1 MKRIL
6 PLGFVLF
13 VAILFF
19 SPFFIKHQLPIPS
32 DNIIGLYNPFIDYY
46 RGIYP
51 RGFPYKNYLLGD
63 PIKTQYPWRNLAI
76 DIEKRL
82 QLPIWNPYS
91 FSGTPLLANFSS
103 AVFYPGNIV
112 FLLFSFPIGWSII
125 ILLQPVLA
133 GVFLYSYLRNLKLS
147 LMSCALGAIAFEFC
161 GFSTSWLEFGTL
173 FQTGLWLP
181 LILLSIDKIFEHLKK
196 TELWKIPLINLK
208 LKKIY
213 LWNIVLIIATTS
225 SFLAG
230 FLQIFFYVFSISIL
244 YFLLRFMR
252 QRNRKALYCLL
263 LSFSIVILLIAVQL
277 IPTIQFISLS
287 GRNLDQA
294 NWINNSGWF
303 IPWKHMI
310 QFFSPDFFGNPAT
323 LNYWG
328 IFNYGE
334 FIGYIGIFP
343 LLMAFAALLY
353 GRNAVVVRFF
363 TFLVLFA
370 MIFVLPTGI
379 SQIPFILKI
388 PYLST
393 SQPTRL
399 LFIIDFGLAVLAAYG
414 LDYILTHKKKI
425 LCPILIFASL
435 FLIIWLI
442 IIMGLDSSSHMLIA
456 RKNTYLPTAL
466 FISISF
472 VLLLLAY
479 PHLQNITHT
488 KFLFGRKNSVSV
500 FLLLII
506 SLTALELIR
515 FSLKFNPFTPDSFL
529 YPQTKT
535 ISFLQKN
542 LGLSRIMTD
551 DSPTFPPNFS
561 VMYKI
566 QSVDGYDSLYL
577 LRYAEFIATL
587 ERNKPDI
594 SPPFPFSRIIIPHN
608 IDSKLADFLG
618 VKYFI
623 SRSKSESNKIKKVFS
638 EGETTVYN
646 NPLAF
651 PRAFF
656 VNTTECLPEK
666 KMVIKKMFYSQTNLR
681 LRAFIEDKDGCSN
694 LPTNWS
700 EGKVTKI
707 TYSENNVS
715 VETENPDE
723 GFLVFVDSYYPTWKA
738 KIYNHN
744 TNTTQKAKILLTD
757 FAFRGIRVPKG
768 KNTITFSVNL
778 F

>member
-6 PLGFVLF
+6 PLGFVLL
-13 VAILFF
+13 VAVLFF
-19 SPFFIKHQLPIPS
+19 SPFFVKHQLPIPS

-51 RGFPYKNYLLGD
+51 RGFPYKNYLLAD

-76 DIEKRL
+76 DMEKRL

-91 FSGTPLLANFSS
+91 LSGTPLLANFSS

-112 FLLFSFPIGWSII
+112 FFLFSFPLGWSII
-125 ILLQPVLA
+125 ILLQMVLA
-133 GVFLYSYLRNLKLS
+133 GVFLYLYLRNLKLS
-147 LMSCALGAIAFEFC
+147 LMSCMLGAIAFQFS
-161 GFSTSWLEFGTL
+161 GFSTSWLEWGTI

-181 LILLSIDKIFEHLKK
+181 LILLSIDKIFEHLK
-196 TELWKIPLINLK
+196 TT
-208 LKKIY
+208 KKIY
-213 LWNIVLIIATTS
+213 LWNIILIIATVS

-230 FLQIFFYVFSISIL
+230 FLQIFFYVFLISVL
-244 YFLLRFMR
+244 YFFLRFMR
-252 QRNRKALYCLL
+252 QRNRIALYWLL
-263 LSFSIVILLIAVQL
+263 LSFSMVILLIAIQL

-287 GRNLDQA
+287 GRSFDQA
-294 NWINNSGWF
+294 NWINNPGWF
-303 IPWKHMI
+303 IPWKHI
-310 QFFSPDFFGNPAT
+310 VQFLSPDFFGNPAT

-328 IFNYGE
+328 TFNYGE
-334 FIGYIGIFP
+334 FVGYIGIFP
-343 LLMAFAALLY
+343 LLMAFAAILY
-353 GRNAVVVRFF
+353 YRNAAVVRFF
-363 TFLVLFA
+363 AFLVLLAMTFA
-370 MIFVLPTGI
+370 LPTGI
-379 SQIPFILKI
+379 SQIPFILEI

-399 LFIIDFGLAVLAAYG
+399 LFVIDFGLAVLAAYG
-414 LDYILTHKKKI
+414 LDYILTHKKKV
-425 LCPILIFASL
+425 LYPIFIFAFI
-435 FLIIWLI
+435 FLTIWLI
-442 IIMGLDSSSHMLIA
+442 IIMRLDSSSHMLIA
-456 RKNTYLPTAL
+456 RQNTYLPTAL
-466 FISISF
+466 FISISLA
-472 VLLLLAY
+472 LLFLAY
-479 PHLQNITHT
+479 PHLQNITRT
-488 KFLFGRKNSVSV
+488 KFLFGRKNSYHI
-500 FLLLII
+500 FLLLVI
-506 SLTALELIR
+506 SLTAAELIR
-515 FSLKFNPFTPDSFL
+515 FSLKFNPFTQESFL

-561 VMYKI
+561 IMYKI

-577 LRYAEFIATL
+577 LRYAELITAL

-638 EGETTVYN
+638 EGKTIVYN

-666 KMVIKKMFYSQTNLR
+666 EMVIRKMFYSQTNLR
-681 LRAFIEDKDGCSN
+681 LKAFIEEKDGCSN

-700 EGKVTKI
+700 EGKVTRI
-707 TYSENNVS
+707 TYSENNIFL
-715 VETENPDE
+715 ETENPGE

-744 TNTTQKAKILLTD
+744 TGTTQKAKILLTD

-768 KNTITFSVNL
+768 KNTIVFSVNL
-778 F
+778 L

>member
-1 MKRIL
+1 MRRFLPIIYIL
-6 PLGFVLF
+6 LVVSIFFWP
-13 VAILFF
+13 FF
-19 SPFFIKHQLPIPS
+19 SKGLLPIPA

-46 RGIYP
+46 REIYP

-76 DIEKRL
+76 DMEKRL

-103 AVFYPGNIV
+103 AVLYPLNLL
-112 FLLFSFPIGWSII
+112 FLLFSFPFGWSILI
-125 ILLQPVLA
+125 MLQPLLA
-133 GVFLYSYLRNLKLS
+133 AFFLYFYLDNLKLNKWAA
-147 LMSCALGAIAFEFC
+147 ALGGIAFAFC
-161 GFSTSWLEFGTL
+161 GFFISWLEWGTIL
-173 FQTGLWLP
+173 HVGLWLP

-196 TELWKIPLINLK
+196 TEWWKVPLANFK
-208 LKKIY
+208 LKRIY

-230 FLQIFFYVFSISIL
+230 FLQIFFYIFLISVL
-244 YFLLRFMR
+244 YFLLRFMKN
-252 QRNRKALYCLL
+252 RNRKALYCLL
-263 LSFSIVILLIAVQL
+263 LSFSIVILLIAIQL

-287 GRNLDQA
+287 GRSLDQA
-294 NWINNSGWF
+294 NWRNNPGWF
-303 IPWKHMI
+303 IPWTHLV
-310 QFFSPDFFGNPAT
+310 QFIAPDFFGNPAT

-328 IFNYGE
+328 TFNYGE

-343 LLMAFAALLY
+343 LLMAFVAILH

-370 MIFVLPTGI
+370 MTSALPTDI

-399 LFIIDFGLAVLAAYG
+399 LFVIDFGLAVLAAYG
-414 LDYILTHKKKI
+414 LDYFLTHKKKV
-425 LCPILIFASL
+425 LYPILIFAFL
-435 FLIIWLI
+435 FLIIWLV
-442 IIMGLDSSSHMLIA
+442 IIMRLDSSSHMLIA
-456 RKNTYLPTAL
+456 KKNTYLPTTL
-466 FISISF
+466 FISISLA
-472 VLLLLAY
+472 LLFLAY

-488 KFLFGRKNSVSV
+488 KFLFGRKNSSAI
-500 FLLLII
+500 FLLFAI

-515 FSLKFNPFTPDSFL
+515 FSLKFNPFTPESFL

-551 DSPTFPPNFS
+551 DSPTFPPDFS

-577 LRYAEFIATL
+577 LRYAEFITAL

-594 SPPFPFSRIIIPHN
+594 SPPFPFARIIIPHN

-638 EGETTVYN
+638 EGKTIVYN

-656 VNTTECLPEK
+656 VNTTECFPEK
-666 KMVIKKMFYSQTNLR
+666 EMVIRKMFYSQTNLR
-681 LRAFIEDKDGCSN
+681 LTAFIEEKDGCSN

-700 EGKVTKI
+700 EGKATKI
-707 TYSENNVS
+707 TYSENNIS

-778 F
+778 L

>member
-1 MKRIL
+1 ML
-6 PLGFVLF
+6 
-13 VAILFF
+13 
-19 SPFFIKHQLPIPS
+19 LPIPA
-32 DNIIGLYNPFIDYY
+32 DNIIGFYNPFIDYY

-51 RGFPYKNYLLGD
+51 RGFPYKNYLLSD
-63 PIKTQYPWRNLAI
+63 PIKTQYPWRSLAI
-76 DIEKRL
+76 NMEKRL

-112 FLLFSFPIGWSII
+112 FFLFSFPIAWSII
-125 ILLQPVLA
+125 ILLQMVLA
-133 GVFLYSYLRNLKLS
+133 GVFLYLYLRNLKLS
-147 LMSCALGAIAFEFC
+147 LTSCMLGAIAFVFG
-161 GFSTSWLEFGTL
+161 GFSTSWLEWGTL
-173 FQTGLWLP
+173 FQTGCWLP

-196 TELWKIPLINLK
+196 TKWWKAPLVNFK

-213 LWNIVLIIATTS
+213 LWNIVLIIAITS

-230 FLQIFFYVFSISIL
+230 FLQIFFYVFLISVL
-244 YFLLRFMR
+244 YFLLRFMKNK
-252 QRNRKALYCLL
+252 NRKAFICLL
-263 LSFSIVILLIAVQL
+263 PSLGIVILLIAIQL
-277 IPTIQFISLS
+277 VPTIQFISLS

-294 NWINNSGWF
+294 NWRNNSGWF
-303 IPWKHMI
+303 IPWEHII
-310 QFFSPDFFGNPAT
+310 QFLSPDFFGNPAT

-328 IFNYGE
+328 TFNYGE

-343 LLMAFAALLY
+343 LLMAFVAILY

-370 MIFVLPTGI
+370 LIFALPTGI

-388 PYLST
+388 PYFST

-414 LDYILTHKKKI
+414 LDYILTHKKKV
-425 LCPILIFASL
+425 LYPILIFAFL
-435 FLIIWLI
+435 FLAVWLV
-442 IIMGLDSSSHMLIA
+442 IIMKLDSPHMLIA
-456 RKNTYLPTAL
+456 RKNTYLSTTL
-466 FISISF
+466 FISISL
-472 VLLLLAY
+472 VLLFLAY

-488 KFLFGRKNSVSV
+488 KFLFGRKNSSHV
-500 FLLLII
+500 FLLIAI
-506 SLTALELIR
+506 SLTALELMR
-515 FSLKFNPFTPDSFL
+515 FSLKFNPFTPESFL

-577 LRYAEFIATL
+577 LRYAEFITAL

-594 SPPFPFSRIIIPHN
+594 SPPFPFVRIIIPHN

-638 EGETTVYN
+638 EGKTIVYN

-666 KMVIKKMFYSQTNLR
+666 EMVIRKMFYSQTNLR
-681 LRAFIEDKDGCSN
+681 LRAFIEEKDGCSN

-700 EGKVTKI
+700 KGKVTKI
-707 TYSENNVS
+707 KYSENNIFL
-715 VETENPDE
+715 ETENPDE
-723 GFLVFVDSYYPTWKA
+723 GFLVFVDSYYPAWKA
-738 KIYNHN
+738 KIYNKNDNIGRN
-744 TNTTQKAKILLTD
+744 TKIYLTD
-757 FAFRGIRVPKG
+757 FNFRGVIVPAG
-768 KNTITFSVNL
+768 KNTIEFYITL
-778 F
+778 L

>member
-1 MKRIL
+1 MRRIL
-6 PLGFVLF
+6 SLGFVLF
-13 VAILFF
+13 VAVLLF

-51 RGFPYKNYLLGD
+51 RGFPYKNYLLDD

-76 DIEKRL
+76 DMEKRL

-112 FLLFSFPIGWSII
+112 FFLFSFPLGWSII
-125 ILLQPVLA
+125 ILLQPILA
-133 GVFLYSYLRNLKLS
+133 GVFLYLYLRNLKLP
-147 LMSCALGAIAFEFC
+147 LISCMLGAIVFEFC
-161 GFSTSWLEFGTL
+161 GFSTSWLEWGTI
-173 FQTGLWLP
+173 FQTGSWLP
-181 LILLSIDKIFEHLKK
+181 LILLSIDKIFAHLK
-196 TELWKIPLINLK
+196 TTR
-208 LKKIY
+208 KIY
-213 LWNIVLIIATTS
+213 LWNIILIIATTS

-230 FLQIFFYVFSISIL
+230 FLQIFFYVFLISVL
-244 YFLLRFMR
+244 YFLLRYTK
-252 QRNRKALYCLL
+252 QRNRKALNCLL
-263 LSFSIVILLIAVQL
+263 LSFSVVILLIAIQL

-287 GRNLDQA
+287 GRSLDQA
-294 NWINNSGWF
+294 NWRNNSGWF
-303 IPWKHMI
+303 IPWKHI
-310 QFFSPDFFGNPAT
+310 VQFLSPDFFGNPAT

-328 IFNYGE
+328 TFNYGE
-334 FIGYIGIFP
+334 FIGYVGIFP
-343 LLMAFAALLY
+343 LLMAGVAMLY

-363 TFLVLFA
+363 TFLVFFA
-370 MIFVLPTGI
+370 MIFALPTGI

-399 LFIIDFGLAVLAAYG
+399 LFIIDLGLAVLAAYG
-414 LDYILTHKKKI
+414 LNYILTHKKKV
-425 LCPILIFASL
+425 LYPILIFAFL
-435 FLIIWLI
+435 FLTIWLVI
-442 IIMGLDSSSHMLIA
+442 IARLDSSSHMLIA
-456 RKNTYLPTAL
+456 RKNTYLPTTL
-466 FISISF
+466 FISISL
-472 VLLLLAY
+472 VLLFLAY

-488 KFLFGRKNSVSV
+488 KFLFGRKNSPHV
-500 FLLLII
+500 FLLLVI

-515 FSLKFNPFTPDSFL
+515 FSLKYNPFVPESFL

-535 ISFLQKN
+535 ISYLQKN

-577 LRYAEFIATL
+577 LRYAQFITAL

-594 SPPFPFSRIIIPHN
+594 SPPFPFARIIIPHN

-623 SRSKSESNKIKKVFS
+623 SRSKSESNKIEKVFS
-638 EGETTVYN
+638 EGKTIVYN

-666 KMVIKKMFYSQTNLR
+666 EIVIRKMFYSQTNLR
-681 LRAFIEDKDGCSN
+681 LTAFIEEKDGCFS
-694 LPTNWS
+694 LPTSWS
-700 EGKVTKI
+700 EGKVTKVK
-707 TYSENNVS
+707 YSENNILL
-715 VETENPDE
+715 ETENSGE

-768 KNTITFSVNL
+768 KNTITFSVN
-778 F
+778 FF

>member
-1 MKRIL
+1 MKRL
-6 PLGFVLF
+6 LSFGFVLF
-13 VAILFF
+13 VAILSF
-19 SPFFIKHQLPIPS
+19 SPFFVKHQLPIPS

-51 RGFPYKNYLLGD
+51 RGFPYKNYLLTD

-76 DIEKRL
+76 DMEKKL

-112 FLLFSFPIGWSII
+112 FFLFSFPLGWSII

-133 GVFLYSYLRNLKLS
+133 GIFLYLYLRNLKLS
-147 LMSCALGAIAFEFC
+147 LMSSTLGAIVFEFC
-161 GFSTSWLEFGTL
+161 GFSTAWLEWGTL
-173 FQTGLWLP
+173 FQTVCWLP

-196 TELWKIPLINLK
+196 PG

-225 SFLAG
+225 SFLTG
-230 FLQIFFYVFSISIL
+230 FLQLFFYVFLISIL
-244 YFLLRFMR
+244 YFLLRFIKN
-252 QRNRKALYCLL
+252 RNRKALYCLFA
-263 LSFSIVILLIAVQL
+263 SFSIVLLVIAIQL

-287 GRNLDQA
+287 GRSLDQSG
-294 NWINNSGWF
+294 WQNNPGWF
-303 IPWKHMI
+303 IPWKHI
-310 QFFSPDFFGNPAT
+310 VQFLSPDFFGNPAT

-328 IFNYGE
+328 TFNYGE
-334 FIGYIGIFP
+334 FVGYIGILP
-343 LLMAFAALLY
+343 LLMAFVAILY
-353 GRNAVVVRFF
+353 CRNIIVVRFF
-363 TFLVLFA
+363 ALLVLFA
-370 MIFVLPTGI
+370 VIFAFPTGI

-388 PYLST
+388 PYFST

-399 LFIIDFGLAVLAAYG
+399 IFIIDFGLAILAAYG
-414 LDYILTHKKKI
+414 FDYFLTHKKKV
-425 LCPILIFASL
+425 LYPILIFTFL
-435 FLIIWLI
+435 FSAIWLI
-442 IIMGLDSSSHMLIA
+442 IIMGIDSSSQMLIA
-456 RKNTYLPTAL
+456 RKNTYLPTTL
-466 FISISF
+466 FISISL
-472 VLLLLAY
+472 VLLFLAY
-479 PHLQNITHT
+479 PYLQKITHT
-488 KFLFGRKNSVSV
+488 KFLFGRNNSSQI
-500 FLLLII
+500 FLFLAI

-515 FSLKFNPFTPDSFL
+515 FSLKFNSFASESFL

-535 ISFLQKN
+535 ISYLQKN

-577 LRYAEFIATL
+577 LRYAEFITAL

-594 SPPFPFSRIIIPHN
+594 SPPFPFTRIIIPHN

-623 SRSKSESNKIKKVFS
+623 SRSKSESDKIKKVFS
-638 EGETTVYN
+638 EGQTIVYN

-651 PRAFF
+651 PKAFF
-656 VNTTECLPEK
+656 VNTTECLPNKE
-666 KMVIKKMFYSQTNLR
+666 MVIRKMFYSQTNLR
-681 LRAFIEDKDGCSN
+681 LTAFVEEKDGCSN
-694 LPTNWS
+694 LPTDWS

-707 TYSENNVS
+707 IYNENKIFL
-715 VETENPDE
+715 ETENSDE

-738 KIYNHN
+738 KIYNYN
-744 TNTTQKAKILLTD
+744 TNTTRKVKILLTD

-768 KNTITFSVNL
+768 KNAITFSVSL

>member
-1 MKRIL
+1 MKKLLPVIYIL
-6 PLGFVLF
+6 LVIF
-13 VAILFF
+13 IFF
-19 SPFFIKHQLPIPS
+19 WPFISKRLLPIPA

-51 RGFPYKNYLLGD
+51 RGFPYKNYLLSD
-63 PIKTQYPWRNLAI
+63 PIKTQYPWRSLAI
-76 DIEKRL
+76 NMEKKL

-91 FSGTPLLANFSS
+91 SSGTPLLANFSS

-112 FLLFSFPIGWSII
+112 FFLFSFPFGWSII
-125 ILLQPVLA
+125 ILLQMVLA
-133 GVFLYSYLRNLKLS
+133 GVFLYLYLRNLKLS
-147 LMSCALGAIAFEFC
+147 PTSCTLGAIAFVFG
-161 GFSTSWLEFGTL
+161 GFSTAWLEWGTL
-173 FQTGLWLP
+173 FQAGLWLP
-181 LILLSIDKIFEHLKK
+181 LVLLSIDKIFEHLKK
-196 TELWKIPLINLK
+196 T
-208 LKKIY
+208 KKIY
-213 LWNIVLIIATTS
+213 LWNIVFIIAITS

-230 FLQIFFYVFSISIL
+230 FLQIFFYVFLISIL
-244 YFLLRFMR
+244 YFLLRFMKN
-252 QRNRKALYCLL
+252 RNRKALICLL
-263 LSFSIVILLIAVQL
+263 LSFSIIILLIAIQL

-287 GRNLDQA
+287 GRSLDQA
-294 NWINNSGWF
+294 NWRNNPGWF
-303 IPWKHMI
+303 IPWKHI
-310 QFFSPDFFGNPAT
+310 VQFLSPDFFGNPAT

-328 IFNYGE
+328 TFNYGE

-343 LLMAFAALLY
+343 FLMAFTAMLY

-370 MIFVLPTGI
+370 LTFALPTGI

-399 LFIIDFGLAVLAAYG
+399 LFVIDFGLAVLAAYG
-414 LDYILTHKKKI
+414 LDYILTHKKKV
-425 LCPILIFASL
+425 LYPILIFAFL
-435 FLIIWLI
+435 FLTIWLV
-442 IIMGLDSSSHMLIA
+442 IIMKLDSLHMLIA
-456 RKNTYLPTAL
+456 GKNTYLPTTL
-466 FISISF
+466 FIGILL
-472 VLLLLAY
+472 VLLFLAY

-488 KFLFGRKNSVSV
+488 KFLFGRKNSSAV
-500 FLLLII
+500 FLLIAI

-515 FSLKFNPFTPDSFL
+515 FGLKFNPFAPESFL

-542 LGLSRIMTD
+542 MGLSRIMTD

-561 VMYKI
+561 VMYEI
-566 QSVDGYDSLYL
+566 QSVDGYDPLYL
-577 LRYAEFIATL
+577 LRYAEFTTAL

-594 SPPFPFSRIIIPHN
+594 SLPFPFARIIIPHN

-623 SRSKSESNKIKKVFS
+623 SRSKSESNKIKKIFS
-638 EGETTVYN
+638 EGKTIVYN

-656 VNTTECLPEK
+656 VNTTECLPGKE
-666 KMVIKKMFYSQTNLR
+666 MVIRKMFYSQTNLR
-681 LRAFIEDKDGCSN
+681 LRAFIEEKDGCSN
-694 LPTNWS
+694 LPTSWS

-707 TYSENNVS
+707 TYSENKIIL
-715 VETENPDE
+715 ETENSDE

-738 KIYNHN
+738 KIYNKNDNIGRN
-744 TNTTQKAKILLTD
+744 TKIYLTD
-757 FAFRGIRVPKG
+757 FNFRGVIVPAG
-768 KNTITFSVNL
+768 KNTIEFYTTL
-778 F
+778 L